1 MKFQNYWVS
10 LKDKTELLS
19 LRERA
24 ILAVT
29 GVVLISVIW
38 LQVVYTDIEVG
49 QKEVAQQQSELNKQ
63 RVAQSERLNE
73 LVSLLAHDPNSA
85 LRQEQKSL
93 NETLLSLRTK
103 IEGRLSHLIA
113 PEKMADVMKQVLSDY
128 KGLTLLSAKNLPV
141 EPLQLETTA
150 AEKIGHKNL
159 SDITRDQSE
168 PQAVIFAH
176 GFEMVLSGNYFQAL
190 AFLQY
195 LESMRGFYWESL
207 SYKVSQYPKA
217 KITVQLNTL
226 SLEEDWIGV

>member
-1 MKFQNYWVS
+1 MKFQYYWLS

-29 GVVLISVIW
+29 SIVLISVIW
-38 LQVVYTDIEVG
+38 MQVVYIKIETAQKDI
-49 QKEVAQQQSELNKQ
+49 AQQQSELNKE
-63 RVAQSERLNE
+63 RVAQSERLSE
-73 LVSLLAHDPNSA
+73 LMSILSHDPNSG
-85 LRQEQKSL
+85 LRQEQKIL

-128 KGLTLLSAKNLPV
+128 KGLSLLSAKNLPV
-141 EPLQLETTA
+141 EPLQLQKTGTEK
-150 AEKIGHKNL
+150 AENKAL
-159 SDITRDQSE
+159 SDKTSDQTD

-176 GFEMVLSGNYFQAL
+176 GFEMVLSGSYFQAL

-195 LESMRGFYWESL
+195 LESMSGFYWQSL
-207 SYKVSQYPKA
+207 SYKVSKYPTA